1 MDNLN
6 LGDLGGIFQDLQ
18 GQVDKVLEDYRKLEE
33 QFKNLEVAYGQ
44 LRREKENLQ
53 SELDAKEQ
61 MISDIRGRVSGLMG
75 KIVAFKQEPAE

>member
-61 MISDIRGRVSGLMG
+61 MISDIRGRVSGFLRRG
-75 KIVAFKQEPAE
+75 